1 MNWKKGAIESR
12 ARGAGANAFLAKP
25 IFASTLYNTL
35 LSVTGI
41 EKAVI
46 IPGENSDIHRPN
58 LKGNCVLVVEDNE
71 INREIATELIRKSS
85 HPRAGTIP
93 IIAMTADAFREDVVR
108 AARAGMNGHLAKP
121 IDQDLLYQKL
131 TEILR
136 GSRIS

>member
-1 MNWKKGAIESR
+1 MTNITVDYAEDGKETVDKFMKNGDR
-12 ARGAGANAFLAKP
+12 
-25 IFASTLYNTL
+25 YNL
-35 LSVTGI
+35 
-41 EKAVI
+41 
-46 IPGENSDIHRPN
+46 N
-58 LKGNCVLVVEDNE
+58 LMDVQMPVMDGYE
-71 INREIATELIRKSS
+71 ATELIRKSS

-108 AARAGMNGHLAKP
+108 AARAGMDGHLAKP